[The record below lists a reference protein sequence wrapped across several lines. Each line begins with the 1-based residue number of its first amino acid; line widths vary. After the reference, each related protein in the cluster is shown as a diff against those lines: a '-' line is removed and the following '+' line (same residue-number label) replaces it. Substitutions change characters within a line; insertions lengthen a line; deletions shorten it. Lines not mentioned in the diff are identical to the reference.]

1 MKYDFET
8 IIDRSQCGS
17 NKWAEM
23 LQATSDWKSDVVLPM
38 STADMEFMTA
48 PEIREGLKAYIDNTV
63 LGYTSATP
71 AYYSAVLSWQK
82 RHFGYEGKA
91 EWIVTTSG
99 VVEAIIRLVSILTE
113 PGDGVIIQ
121 QPVYYPFALSARITG
136 RKLVDNPLIQKE
148 NTYEID
154 FEDLEKKAADP
165 KNKVLIFCN
174 PHNPV
179 GKAWRREE
187 LERVVDIC
195 ERNHVFIIDDEI
207 HNDLIMP
214 GYTHV
219 SLPTVSPKASKICA
233 YCTAPSKT
241 FNLAGMKLSNI
252 FIEDAAIRGQLMLS
266 KLMVMDIGQ
275 VAVSY
280 EACRLAYEKG
290 EEWLKELLDVVA
302 GNAQYMKE
310 FLAEHIPE
318 ARCYPLEATYLQ
330 WVDFSA
336 LGLTSKEL
344 HQLMLD
350 AQLYLD
356 DGPMFGPEG
365 RGFQRFN
372 LALPRKAVE
381 TGMHRLDKAWQ
392 ELKARR
398 EKEGVPERMVL
409 SAGMTMPDFTYDT
422 PTARGLSFSEQTKG
436 KPTLLVFHRY
446 ASCAFCSMA
455 LSGLAAQ
462 CPALTNLGVQVKV
475 VLQSAP
481 EAVQADNYPFE
492 VICDKERGLYERFS
506 VFPADSLFALPGDHV
521 HEILPQ
527 AAAMF
532 MGGSA
537 PAEGDSL
544 QLPAVFLIGADGVV
558 RYAHYGKDVFDMP
571 IAEAIASLKD

>member
-8 IIDRSQCGS
+8 LIDRSHCGS

-23 LQATSDWKSDVVLPM
+23 LEACPDREEDVLPM

-48 PEIREGLKAYIDNTV
+48 PEIREGLKQYIDNTI

-71 AYYSAVLSWQK
+71 AYYNAVLSWQR

-136 RKLVDNPLIQKE
+136 RKLVDNALIQRE

-165 KNKVLIFCN
+165 RNKVLIFCN

-195 ERNHVFIIDDEI
+195 YRNNVFIIDDEI
-207 HNDLIMP
+207 HNDLVMP
-214 GYTHV
+214 GYEHI
-219 SLPTVSPKASKICA
+219 SLPTISPVASQICA

-252 FIEDAAIRGQLMLS
+252 FIENAAIRGKLSLS
-266 KLMVMDIGQ
+266 KLMVMDLGQ

-280 EACRLAYEKG
+280 EACRLAYEQG
-290 EEWLKELLDVVA
+290 EQWLKELLDVVA

-336 LGLTSKEL
+336 LGLTSEEL
-344 HQLMLD
+344 HKLMLD

-372 LALPRKAVE
+372 LALPRRALE
-381 TGMHRLDKAWQ
+381 AGMRRLDKAWK

-409 SAGMTMPDFTYDT
+409 STGMTMPDFTYDT
-422 PTARGLSFSEQTKG
+422 PTARGLSFSEQTRG
-436 KPTLLVFHRY
+436 KTTLLVFHRY

-462 CPALTNLGVQVKV
+462 CPALAAKGIEVKV

-481 EAVQADNYPFE
+481 ENVKPENYPFE
-492 VICDKERGLYERFS
+492 VICDKERALYERFS
-506 VFPADSLFALPGDHV
+506 VFPADTLFALPGDHM

-527 AAAMF
+527 AASMLL
-532 MGGSA
+532 GSKE
-537 PAEGDSL
+537 PTEGNVL
-544 QLPAVFLIGADGVV
+544 QLPALFLIGADGVV
-558 RYAHYGKDVFDMP
+558 RYAHYGEDVFDLP
-571 IAEAIASLKD
+571 VEEALSSL